1 MHYCAVCNN
10 KMSNCPIIIPTEF
23 SNIARVEASGRDRSG
38 ENLRLLR
45 LRDDLMK
52 LYHFPLSG
60 HAHRAALFLSL
71 AGVPHELVFVDL
83 AAGAHKKPDFLKLN
97 AFGEVPVLDDDGI
110 IIADSVAIL
119 VYIAR
124 KIGPSHWL
132 PTDPVVEAEVQRW
145 LSVAA
150 GKIAYGAC
158 AARLV
163 TVFDAPFD
171 ADEVIGRAH
180 ATLSVIE
187 QMLTQRR
194 WIAGTDLPTIADVA
208 LFSYI
213 ERAPEGNVDLSA
225 YPRILAWLRQ
235 IEGLPGFVPLPRTR
249 AGLEA

>member
-1 MHYCAVCNN
+1 
-10 KMSNCPIIIPTEF
+10 
-23 SNIARVEASGRDRSG
+23 
-38 ENLRLLR
+38 
-45 LRDDLMK
+45 MK

-71 AGVPHELVFVDL
+71 AGVEHEIVPVDL
-83 AAGAHKKPDFLKLN
+83 AAGAHRQPDFLALN

-110 IIADSVAIL
+110 VIADSLAIL
-119 VYIAR
+119 VYVSR

-132 PTDPVVEAEVQRW
+132 PTDPVEEAEVQRW

-163 TVFDAPFD
+163 TVFDAPFRP
-171 ADEVIGRAH
+171 DEVIERAH
-180 ATLSVIE
+180 ATLAVIE
-187 QMLTQRR
+187 QTLAHRH
-194 WIAGTDLPTIADVA
+194 WIAGTERQTIADVA
-208 LFSYI
+208 LYSYI

-225 YPRILAWLRQ
+225 YPRILAWLRR
-235 IEGLPGFVPLPRTR
+235 IEQLPGFIPFARTR